1 MSWSK
6 GKEGNTKAILQGCI
20 KFWSHT
26 LRENCLYSE
35 LFWFAFF
42 RIQSEYGP
50 EQFRIHTLRNDSFL
64 KLSLSNLLLSKCN
77 LLDKNL
83 ILQFFGQVLKKVFIK
98 MSRWLNLILQCKSIL
113 HTECIFQYLFLW
125 LNSDM

>member
-6 GKEGNTKAILQGCI
+6 EKGGNTEAILQGCI

-83 ILQFFGQVLKKVFIK
+83 VLQFFGQVLKKVFIK
-98 MSRWLNLILQCKSIL
+98 MSRWLNLICNAKVF
-113 HTECIFQYLFLW
+113 CIQNAFFDIYFYG
-125 LNSDM
+125 